1 MTKVSNADRRLP
13 MEERAHVVDD
23 GRLAIPGFRRGSVG
37 YGCNRPPSAVP
48 TLRSDLATGAGD
60 DVPPLPSP
68 PLFPTSPAMNAPN
81 PPLRAAVMPVTAS
94 HPTCTLLWCT
104 ETTKAPSVDPGAH
117 LDNRTTAV
125 SKTGVAAE

>member
-68 PLFPTSPAMNAPN
+68 PPFPNSPAMNAPHRSEECRVGKQCVST
-81 PPLRAAVMPVTAS
+81 LRS
-94 HPTCTLLWCT
+94 RW
-104 ETTKAPSVDPGAH
+104 SQY
-117 LDNRTTAV
+117 
-125 SKTGVAAE
+125 